1 MCVLGGG
8 GGGTLGLVMLWVVKE
23 PLMCRVIF
31 SFVPFLHNCFKKK
44 KKKSYRRIVL
54 NIPLLTWYVLSV
66 IMMGCYDSF
75 L

>member
-1 MCVLGGG
+1 MLGGGG

-23 PLMCRVIF
+23 ALMCRVIF
-31 SFVPFLHNCFKKK
+31 SFVHFLYNCLKKK
-44 KKKSYRRIVL
+44 LKSYRRMVL